1 MAGKRKNSEMNQE
14 AKSAVEQILKGYVVD
29 KISEDLDKEREV
41 IQILKEED
49 LPEIKEEIE
58 RLPKE
63 FVISRIVEK
72 KVNNTE
78 DEIKQKLDEDFKEQK
93 NYTRN
98 MAKKL
103 AEGIQELH
111 KESDIKITEL
121 SCKTAELQ
129 ECLKDTGKKTTEII
143 KVSEESITAGIGL
156 ILEENKKTC
165 DEINKEIGKVHQWAN
180 DTTIENRTRE
190 EEIKEEVLNKLDV
203 QTKFLKFSIGIGIV
217 NIVGILSAIIIG
229 ITGIL

>member
-1 MAGKRKNSEMNQE
+1 MAGKRKNSEMNQQ

-29 KISEDLDKEREV
+29 KISEDLDKEREI
-41 IQILKEED
+41 IQNLKEED

-58 RLPKE
+58 KLPKE
-63 FVISRIVEK
+63 FAIRRIVEK
-72 KVNNTE
+72 KVNDTG

-93 NYTRN
+93 DYTGN
-98 MAKKL
+98 MAKQL
-103 AEGIQELH
+103 AEGIQKLH

-129 ECLKDTGKKTTEII
+129 ECLKDTGKETTERI

-156 ILEENKKTC
+156 ILEENKKAC
-165 DEINKEIGKVHQWAN
+165 DGINKEIGKVHQWAN

-217 NIVGILSAIIIG
+217 NIVGILSAIILG